1 MATYN
6 YSPWYRAVEVS
17 GIFGFF
23 LFLGLMALESG
34 KALTGPFA
42 DQAWWVLPGVILA
55 GILAADFIS
64 GLFHFLAD
72 NFGDEDIPILGP
84 NVIRPFR
91 EHHVDPRAMTRH
103 DFVETNGNN
112 CLICVWA
119 MALAWAV
126 VPATEQLWALCF
138 LSFFTTLVWGVFLTN
153 QIHKWSHTESCPALV
168 RKLQDWHL
176 ILPPPHHDVH
186 HTPPFDTYYCI
197 TTGWLNAPLHWVR
210 FFPRLEAFL
219 RWVTRKPRPE
229 NRNLPASARAP
240 LERAAALK

>member
-1 MATYN
+1 MSYN
-6 YSPWYRAVEVS
+6 YSPYYRCVEVA
-17 GIFGFF
+17 GIVGFF
-23 LFLGLMALESG
+23 LFEGLMALESFRG
-34 KALTGPFA
+34 LTGPFA
-42 DQAWWVLPGVILA
+42 AQAWWVFPCAILL
-55 GILAADFIS
+55 GILGADLVS

-91 EHHVDPRAMTRH
+91 EHHVDPRAMTLH

-126 VPATEQLWALCF
+126 VPATEQLWGVFF
-138 LSFFTTLVWGVFLTN
+138 LTFFACLVMGVFLTN
-153 QIHKWSHTESCPALV
+153 QIHKWSHTERCPVLV

-176 ILPPPHHDVH
+176 ILPPAHHDVH

-197 TTGWLNAPLHWVR
+197 TTGWLNLPLHWVR
-210 FFPRLEAFL
+210 FFPRCEAFL
-219 RWVTRKPRPE
+219 RWVTRKPRPA
-229 NRNLPASARAP
+229 NRSLPAGHVLPRAH
-240 LERAAALK
+240 ALK